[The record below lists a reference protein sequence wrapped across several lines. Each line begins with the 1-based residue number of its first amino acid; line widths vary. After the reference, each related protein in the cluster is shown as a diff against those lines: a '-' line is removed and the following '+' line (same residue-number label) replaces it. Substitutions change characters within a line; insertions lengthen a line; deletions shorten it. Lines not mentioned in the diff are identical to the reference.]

1 MPALQVYASWIVATT
16 VATNW
21 VVLALSASLGVAAN
35 CDPLV
40 VNGTTAEV
48 LAVACS
54 PDTVFALL
62 GATTA
67 AVLLSVAVFLGSI
80 ERGHVGS
87 FFRPMTYQQQ
97 VSLHF
102 QNHYTK
108 EEQVELITCRDPVY
122 WTSVEAVQVFIASH
136 WAEWEADPP
145 AWFADPR
152 WRAALPEECLPDK
165 EAQQAAHLQ
174 QTA

>member
-40 VNGTTAEV
+40 VNGTTAEE
-48 LAVACS
+48 LAMACS
-54 PDTVFALL
+54 PDNVFILL

-67 AVLLSVAVFLGSI
+67 AVVLSVALFLGSI
-80 ERGHVGS
+80 KRGHIGS
-87 FFRPMTYQQQ
+87 FFRPRSYQQQ
-97 VSLHF
+97 TALDF
-102 QNHYTK
+102 PNYTR
-108 EEQVELITCRDPVY
+108 EEQVELITTREPIY
-122 WTSVEAVQVFIASH
+122 WTSVEAVRVFIASN
-136 WAEWEADPP
+136 WAEWEDDPP

-152 WRAALPEECLPDK
+152 WRAALPKEYLPDK
-165 EAQQAAHLQ
+165 EAQQTARLQ
-174 QTA
+174 Y